1 MTKKYIIELPA
12 SFEVPKYDGRVKY
25 RAVPVRKI
33 HEAKKITPEE
43 TGGPWF
49 KTLYDKG
56 TAHLF
61 VVEE

>member
-25 RAVPVRKI
+25 IAVPVRKI
-33 HEAKKITPEE
+33 HEAKEIAKDLHPEM
-43 TGGPWF
+43 
-49 KTLYDKG
+49 KG
-56 TAHLF
+56 KPVRMF

>member
-25 RAVPVRKI
+25 IAVPVKRI
-33 HEAKKITPEE
+33 HEAKEISNYD
-43 TGGPWF
+43 G
-49 KTLYDKG
+49 KTFDKP
-56 TAHLF
+56 HRLF